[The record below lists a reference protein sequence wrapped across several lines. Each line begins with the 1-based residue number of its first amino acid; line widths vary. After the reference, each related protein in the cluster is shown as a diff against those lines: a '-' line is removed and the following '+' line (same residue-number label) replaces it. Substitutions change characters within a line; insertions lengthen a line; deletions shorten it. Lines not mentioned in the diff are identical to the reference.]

1 MAKQRGKKKKPKKP
15 NNPDFLYTMTFSEL
29 ITLSLTNKISGLSEG
44 NPWKHLPKAEEAVKE
59 VKVVIGFIRKAT
71 EN

>member
-1 MAKQRGKKKKPKKP
+1 MHMAKQRGKKNQ

-29 ITLSLTNKISGLSEG
+29 ITLSLTNKISGLFEG
-44 NPWKHLPKAEEAVKE
+44 NPWKHLPNAEEAVKE

>member
-1 MAKQRGKKKKPKKP
+1 MWQTKGEKT

-29 ITLSLTNKISGLSEG
+29 ITLSLRNKISGLSEG
-44 NPWKHLPKAEEAVKE
+44 NPWKHLPKAQETVKE
-59 VKVVIGFIRKAT
+59 IKAIIGFIRKAT